1 MDKVFFTVEYPGAE
15 TKKGPELKFIPA
27 GVYLHFLRYGYFRK
41 ENEYRE
47 VFYHDVTLYKSK
59 SDKAS
64 VINGEELYDLDG
76 IELSPNMPPS
86 LEHFDLVRTVLDEG
100 YLYLINDD
108 PNAEDAFREV
118 QVDSLGRLNYIIE
131 KGSRKEVYKD
141 KRGTFRDDNYQFLVV
156 QPNTKYWI
164 AFSLYQWDYKYL
176 KEMLTNEEKRKERMQ
191 LVECK
196 KIIPEEDHF
205 TNHIKSY
212 KNIKDS
218 FLPLDKREKSF
229 EEKLKIIE
237 IDEKNQTKF
246 KGKNNLYEDLF
257 ITLSDPISCAFD
269 MGIALHKAHTR
280 HRALIESLKT
290 GEQQY
295 DAFKRLWNEDID
307 NPIPYKPPLDTEQFQ
322 ALFGTALSLYHL
334 FYSDPSINYLPE
346 DKKEA
351 AEEQQKKLKKLKNHI
366 CYEKIENVLGIES
379 RKQHRQQIEN
389 IRKDY
394 CTFLNTDYFKKHLNC
409 FTEDLCYYFI
419 GKYILSDLI
428 ALLAEH
434 PHDKDR
440 YIDLP
445 ENYEGNNDTQ
455 VEKFFEENTQG
466 DSIFHKIFMTPTP
479 PEEIEKK
486 EDFLTPNSNFK
497 LSRAFIKTSLKITEG
512 YFKYCKKIKSAKI
525 AFDYVKALD
534 AHGNKPVAFKFDQ
547 KELDFKLNELSLR
560 VEKDN
565 FVSSSKKEKSQ
576 GRVRIKTDLPYSEAK
591 AQALKGEVEIPVEHK
606 NTPLLQRIVNNPEL
620 RVAIISLELLNF
632 CVSLEKARN
641 NPELKNI
648 ISSGGA
654 FFQFTSACFKYAEVK
669 KLSMGFTKEKT
680 KGLYIKSVRFGAFGY
695 GINMAICFYDS
706 INSFKTRDTDAAIAW
721 GMAGVANAVLLTES
735 ILILKFGAESAI
747 AAAFGWPAVV
757 ATVVSFAAV
766 FLAIYL
772 TDSPLEKFLKNNLL
786 SDDNSFKY
794 RIYKYTYVEQLIAQR
809 QYLVDDEVA
818 QWRDLKTA
826 QDDLYDILCAH
837 RIEYDLKES
846 VYSNKSTIRSLFVTE
861 QVFHKKLILKIT
873 LAQFLYD
880 VSSFYFELLF
890 FPKGVQKNYT
900 PDTEPQTIEITKE
913 CVYLEHKNER
923 NAFLMEYDIYDGI
936 NKEVFTPS
944 SVFIFICR
952 VEIDPE
958 KGTFWPSQRT
968 GERYQAMMIIPYLY
982 SGGINGMGQAG
993 DVSYTLNRARDVSE
1007 KYFNDHIRIGTLE
1020 EIKNPN
1026 TWKIQR

>member
-47 VFYHDVTLYKSK
+47 VFYQDITLYKSK

-212 KNIKDS
+212 KNIKAS

-307 NPIPYKPPLDTEQFQ
+307 NAIPYNTDQFQ

-334 FYSDPSINYLPE
+334 FYSEPSIDYLPK

-351 AEEQQKKLKKLKNHI
+351 AEEQQKKLKKLKKHI

-497 LSRAFIKTSLKITEG
+497 LSRAFIKNSLKITEG

-547 KELDFKLNELSLR
+547 KELDFKLNKLNLR

-565 FVSSSKKEKSQ
+565 FVSSSKKEKLQ

-620 RVAIISLELLNF
+620 RVAIISLEFLNF
-632 CVSLEKARN
+632 CINVEKAFKDPN
-641 NPELKNI
+641 LKNI
-648 ISSGGA
+648 TNSLGA
-654 FFQFTSACFKYAEVK
+654 TALLGNSYYKLKEAFLATK
-669 KLSMGFTKEKT
+669 KVDTAGVALIAKR
-680 KGLYIKSVRFGAFGY
+680 LGALGS
-695 GINMAICFYDS
+695 GINMVTSFWDS
-706 INSFKTRDTDAAIAW
+706 INSFKTRDFDASIAW
-721 GMAGVANAVLLTES
+721 GVAGVANSLLFVES
-735 ILILKFGAESAI
+735 LSSLGLLGSGTAI
-747 AAAFGWPAVV
+747 TAATAFWPITI

-766 FLAIYL
+766 FLVIYL
-772 TDSPLEKFLKNNLL
+772 TDSPLEKFVKNNLL

-826 QDDLYDILCAH
+826 QDDLYDILCSYGISYKFYEVIDSKTEITWGQAIKNAIMIQAGTMKINY
-837 RIEYDLKES
+837 RCLKIIVTPSLYFYDISQFCYQMWFFPRGLQEVYTTDTKPILIKDEYANLVNKSNETQNTFFIEYNLQDAIQEE
-846 VYSNKSTIRSLFVTE
+846 VSLDSL
-861 QVFHKKLILKIT
+861 LIFIN
-873 LAQFLYD
+873 QMEID
-880 VSSFYFELLF
+880 VSRGLY
-890 FPKGVQKNYT
+890 
-900 PDTEPQTIEITKE
+900 
-913 CVYLEHKNER
+913 
-923 NAFLMEYDIYDGI
+923 
-936 NKEVFTPS
+936 
-944 SVFIFICR
+944 
-952 VEIDPE
+952 
-958 KGTFWPSQRT
+958 WPSQR
-968 GERYQAMMIIPYLY
+968 GKERYQAVKIIPF
-982 SGGINGMGQAG
+982 GNINNLAA
-993 DVSYTLNRARDVSE
+993 DISRKVDEDFLRN
-1007 KYFNDHIRIGTLE
+1007 NIRIGTFE
-1020 EIKNPN
+1020 EIITPN
-1026 TWKIQR
+1026 TWKNEYF

>member
-1 MDKVFFTVEYPGAE
+1 MDKKFFFTVEYPDAE
-15 TKKGPELKFIPA
+15 TKKSPELKLIPA

-64 VINGEELYDLDG
+64 VINGEKLYDLDG
-76 IELSPNMPPS
+76 IELSPNMPPF

-205 TNHIKSY
+205 INHIKSY
-212 KNIKDS
+212 KNIKAS

-307 NPIPYKPPLDTEQFQ
+307 NAIPYNTDQFQ

-334 FYSDPSINYLPE
+334 FYSEPSIDYLPE

-351 AEEQQKKLKKLKNHI
+351 AEEQQKKLKKLKKHI

-497 LSRAFIKTSLKITEG
+497 LSRAFIKNSLKITEG
-512 YFKYCKKIKSAKI
+512 
-525 AFDYVKALD
+525 
-534 AHGNKPVAFKFDQ
+534 
-547 KELDFKLNELSLR
+547 
-560 VEKDN
+560 
-565 FVSSSKKEKSQ
+565 
-576 GRVRIKTDLPYSEAK
+576 
-591 AQALKGEVEIPVEHK
+591 
-606 NTPLLQRIVNNPEL
+606 
-620 RVAIISLELLNF
+620 
-632 CVSLEKARN
+632 
-641 NPELKNI
+641 
-648 ISSGGA
+648 
-654 FFQFTSACFKYAEVK
+654 
-669 KLSMGFTKEKT
+669 
-680 KGLYIKSVRFGAFGY
+680 
-695 GINMAICFYDS
+695 
-706 INSFKTRDTDAAIAW
+706 
-721 GMAGVANAVLLTES
+721 
-735 ILILKFGAESAI
+735 
-747 AAAFGWPAVV
+747 
-757 ATVVSFAAV
+757 
-766 FLAIYL
+766 
-772 TDSPLEKFLKNNLL
+772 
-786 SDDNSFKY
+786 
-794 RIYKYTYVEQLIAQR
+794 
-809 QYLVDDEVA
+809 
-818 QWRDLKTA
+818 
-826 QDDLYDILCAH
+826 
-837 RIEYDLKES
+837 
-846 VYSNKSTIRSLFVTE
+846 
-861 QVFHKKLILKIT
+861 
-873 LAQFLYD
+873 
-880 VSSFYFELLF
+880 
-890 FPKGVQKNYT
+890 
-900 PDTEPQTIEITKE
+900 
-913 CVYLEHKNER
+913 
-923 NAFLMEYDIYDGI
+923 
-936 NKEVFTPS
+936 
-944 SVFIFICR
+944 
-952 VEIDPE
+952 
-958 KGTFWPSQRT
+958 
-968 GERYQAMMIIPYLY
+968 
-982 SGGINGMGQAG
+982 
-993 DVSYTLNRARDVSE
+993 
-1007 KYFNDHIRIGTLE
+1007 
-1020 EIKNPN
+1020 
-1026 TWKIQR
+1026 

>member
-15 TKKGPELKFIPA
+15 TKKGPELRFIPA

-212 KNIKDS
+212 KNIKAS

-307 NPIPYKPPLDTEQFQ
+307 NAIPYNTDQFQ

-334 FYSDPSINYLPE
+334 FYSEPSINYLPE

-351 AEEQQKKLKKLKNHI
+351 AEEQQKKLKKLKKHI

-497 LSRAFIKTSLKITEG
+497 LSRAFIKTALKITES

-547 KELDFKLNELSLR
+547 KELDFKLNKLNLR

-565 FVSSSKKEKSQ
+565 FVSSSKKEKLQ

-632 CVSLEKARN
+632 YVSLEKARN
-641 NPELKNI
+641 NPELKNYLASI
-648 ISSGGA
+648 GA
-654 FFQFTSACFKYAEVK
+654 TSQLTNACFKYIEVK
-669 KLSMGFTKEKT
+669 KLFAKENIVK
-680 KGLYIKSVRFGAFGY
+680 KIGGISGALGS
-695 GINMAICFYDS
+695 GINMVTSFWDS
-706 INSFKTRDTDAAIAW
+706 INSFKTRDFDASIAW
-721 GMAGVANAVLLTES
+721 GVAGVANSLLFVES
-735 ILILKFGAESAI
+735 LSSLGLLGSGTAI
-747 AAAFGWPAVV
+747 TAATAFWPITI

-766 FLAIYL
+766 FLVIYL
-772 TDSPLEKFLKNNLL
+772 TDSPLEKFVKNNLL

-818 QWRDLKTA
+818 QWRDLRTA
-826 QDDLYDILCAH
+826 QDDLYDILCSYGISYKLYEVIDRKTEITWGQAIKNAIMIQAGTMKINY
-837 RIEYDLKES
+837 RRLKIIVTPSQYFYDISQFCYQMWFFPRGLQEVYTTDTKPILIKDEYANLVNKSNETQNAFFIEYNLQDAIQEE
-846 VYSNKSTIRSLFVTE
+846 VSLDSL
-861 QVFHKKLILKIT
+861 LIFIN
-873 LAQFLYD
+873 QMEID
-880 VSSFYFELLF
+880 VSRGLY
-890 FPKGVQKNYT
+890 
-900 PDTEPQTIEITKE
+900 
-913 CVYLEHKNER
+913 
-923 NAFLMEYDIYDGI
+923 
-936 NKEVFTPS
+936 
-944 SVFIFICR
+944 
-952 VEIDPE
+952 
-958 KGTFWPSQRT
+958 WPSQR
-968 GERYQAMMIIPYLY
+968 GKERYQAVKIIPF
-982 SGGINGMGQAG
+982 GNINNLAA
-993 DVSYTLNRARDVSE
+993 DISRKVDEDFLRN
-1007 KYFNDHIRIGTLE
+1007 NIRIGTFE
-1020 EIKNPN
+1020 EIITPN
-1026 TWKIQR
+1026 TWKNEYF

>member
-64 VINGEELYDLDG
+64 VINGEEFYDLDG

-212 KNIKDS
+212 KNIKAS

-307 NPIPYKPPLDTEQFQ
+307 NAIPYNTDQFQ

-334 FYSDPSINYLPE
+334 FYSEPSINYLPE

-351 AEEQQKKLKKLKNHI
+351 AEEQQKKLKKLKKHI

-497 LSRAFIKTSLKITEG
+497 LSRAFIKTALKITES

-547 KELDFKLNELSLR
+547 KELDFKLNKLSLR

-565 FVSSSKKEKSQ
+565 FVSSSKKEKLQ

-632 CVSLEKARN
+632 YVSLEKARN
-641 NPELKNI
+641 NPELKNLVT
-648 ISSGGA
+648 SGGA
-654 FFQFTSACFKYAEVK
+654 FFQLTNSCFKYIEVK
-669 KLSMGFTKEKT
+669 KLFAKENIVK
-680 KGLYIKSVRFGAFGY
+680 KIGGISGALGS
-695 GINMAICFYDS
+695 GINMVTSFWDS
-706 INSFKTRDTDAAIAW
+706 INSFKTRDFDASIAW
-721 GMAGVANAVLLTES
+721 GVAGVANSLLFVES
-735 ILILKFGAESAI
+735 LSSLGLLGSGTAI
-747 AAAFGWPAVV
+747 TAATALWPITI

-766 FLAIYL
+766 FLVIYL
-772 TDSPLEKFLKNNLL
+772 TDSPLEKFVKNNLL

-826 QDDLYDILCAH
+826 QDDLYDILCSYGISYKFYEVIDSKTEITWGQAIKNAIMIQAGTMKINY
-837 RIEYDLKES
+837 RRLKIIVTPSQYFYDISQFCYQMWFFPRGLQEVYTTDTKPILIKDEYANLVNKSNETQNAFFIEYNLQDAIQEE
-846 VYSNKSTIRSLFVTE
+846 VSLDSL
-861 QVFHKKLILKIT
+861 LIFIN
-873 LAQFLYD
+873 QMEID
-880 VSSFYFELLF
+880 VSRGLY
-890 FPKGVQKNYT
+890 
-900 PDTEPQTIEITKE
+900 
-913 CVYLEHKNER
+913 
-923 NAFLMEYDIYDGI
+923 
-936 NKEVFTPS
+936 
-944 SVFIFICR
+944 
-952 VEIDPE
+952 
-958 KGTFWPSQRT
+958 WPSQR
-968 GERYQAMMIIPYLY
+968 GKERYQAVKIIPF
-982 SGGINGMGQAG
+982 GNINNLAA
-993 DVSYTLNRARDVSE
+993 DISRKVDEDFLRN
-1007 KYFNDHIRIGTLE
+1007 NIRIGTFE
-1020 EIKNPN
+1020 EIITPN
-1026 TWKIQR
+1026 TWKNEYF

>member
-1 MDKVFFTVEYPGAE
+1 MDKKIFFTVEYPGAE
-15 TKKGPELKFIPA
+15 TKKGPELKLIPA

-64 VINGEELYDLDG
+64 VINGEKLYDLDG
-76 IELSPNMPPS
+76 IELSPNMPPF
-86 LEHFDLVRTVLDEG
+86 LEYFDLVRTVLDEG

-212 KNIKDS
+212 KNIKAS

-307 NPIPYKPPLDTEQFQ
+307 NAIPYNTDQFQ

-334 FYSDPSINYLPE
+334 FYSEPSIDYLPK

-351 AEEQQKKLKKLKNHI
+351 AEEQQKKLKKLKKHI

-497 LSRAFIKTSLKITEG
+497 LSRAFIKNSLKITEG

-547 KELDFKLNELSLR
+547 KELDFKLNKLNLR

-565 FVSSSKKEKSQ
+565 FVSSSKKEKLQ

-620 RVAIISLELLNF
+620 RVAIISLEFLNF
-632 CVSLEKARN
+632 CINVEKAFKDPN
-641 NPELKNI
+641 LKNI
-648 ISSGGA
+648 TNSLGA
-654 FFQFTSACFKYAEVK
+654 TALLGNSYYKLKEAFLATK
-669 KLSMGFTKEKT
+669 KVDTAGVALIAKR
-680 KGLYIKSVRFGAFGY
+680 LGALGS
-695 GINMAICFYDS
+695 GINMVTSFWDS
-706 INSFKTRDTDAAIAW
+706 INSFKTRDFDASIAW
-721 GMAGVANAVLLTES
+721 GVAGVANSLLFVES
-735 ILILKFGAESAI
+735 LSSLGLLGSGTAI
-747 AAAFGWPAVV
+747 TAATAFWPITI

-766 FLAIYL
+766 FLVIYL
-772 TDSPLEKFLKNNLL
+772 TDSPLEKFVKNNLL

-826 QDDLYDILCAH
+826 QDDLYDILCSYGISYKFYEVIDSKTEITWGQAIKNAIMIQAGTMKINY
-837 RIEYDLKES
+837 RCLKIIVTPSLYFYDISQFCYQMWFFPRGLQEVYTTDTKPILIKDEYANLVNKSNETQNTFFIEYNLQDAIQEE
-846 VYSNKSTIRSLFVTE
+846 VSLDSL
-861 QVFHKKLILKIT
+861 LIFIN
-873 LAQFLYD
+873 QMEID
-880 VSSFYFELLF
+880 VSRGLY
-890 FPKGVQKNYT
+890 
-900 PDTEPQTIEITKE
+900 
-913 CVYLEHKNER
+913 
-923 NAFLMEYDIYDGI
+923 
-936 NKEVFTPS
+936 
-944 SVFIFICR
+944 
-952 VEIDPE
+952 
-958 KGTFWPSQRT
+958 WPSQR
-968 GERYQAMMIIPYLY
+968 GKERYQAVKIIPF
-982 SGGINGMGQAG
+982 GNINNLAA
-993 DVSYTLNRARDVSE
+993 DISRKVDEDFLRN
-1007 KYFNDHIRIGTLE
+1007 NIRIGTFE
-1020 EIKNPN
+1020 EIITPN
-1026 TWKIQR
+1026 TWKNEYF

>member
-47 VFYHDVTLYKSK
+47 VFYQDITLYKSK

-212 KNIKDS
+212 KNIKAS

-307 NPIPYKPPLDTEQFQ
+307 NAIPYNTDQFQ

-334 FYSDPSINYLPE
+334 FYSEPSIDYLPK

-351 AEEQQKKLKKLKNHI
+351 AEEQQKKLKKLKKHI

-497 LSRAFIKTSLKITEG
+497 LSRAFIKNSLKITEG

-547 KELDFKLNELSLR
+547 KELDFKLNKLNLR

-565 FVSSSKKEKSQ
+565 FVSSSKKEKLQ
-576 GRVRIKTDLPYSEAK
+576 GRLRIKTDLPYSEAK

-620 RVAIISLELLNF
+620 RVAIISLEFLNF
-632 CVSLEKARN
+632 CINVEKAFKDPN
-641 NPELKNI
+641 LKNI
-648 ISSGGA
+648 TNSLGA
-654 FFQFTSACFKYAEVK
+654 TALLGNSYYKLKEAFLATK
-669 KLSMGFTKEKT
+669 KVDTAGVALIAKR
-680 KGLYIKSVRFGAFGY
+680 LGALGS
-695 GINMAICFYDS
+695 GINMVTSFWDS
-706 INSFKTRDTDAAIAW
+706 INSFKTRDFDASIAW
-721 GMAGVANAVLLTES
+721 GVAGVANSLLFVES
-735 ILILKFGAESAI
+735 LSSLGLLGSGTAI
-747 AAAFGWPAVV
+747 TAATAFWPITI

-766 FLAIYL
+766 FLVIYL
-772 TDSPLEKFLKNNLL
+772 TDSPLEKFVKNNLL

-826 QDDLYDILCAH
+826 QDDLYDILCSYGISYKFYEVIDSKTEITWGQAIKNAIMIQAGTMKINY
-837 RIEYDLKES
+837 RCLKIIVTPSLYFYDISQFCYQMWFFPRGLQEVYTTDTKPILIKDEYANLVNKSNETQNTFFIEYNLQDAIQEE
-846 VYSNKSTIRSLFVTE
+846 VSLDSL
-861 QVFHKKLILKIT
+861 LIFIN
-873 LAQFLYD
+873 QMEID
-880 VSSFYFELLF
+880 VSRGLY
-890 FPKGVQKNYT
+890 
-900 PDTEPQTIEITKE
+900 
-913 CVYLEHKNER
+913 
-923 NAFLMEYDIYDGI
+923 
-936 NKEVFTPS
+936 
-944 SVFIFICR
+944 
-952 VEIDPE
+952 
-958 KGTFWPSQRT
+958 WPSQR
-968 GERYQAMMIIPYLY
+968 GKERYQAVKIIPF
-982 SGGINGMGQAG
+982 GNINNLAA
-993 DVSYTLNRARDVSE
+993 DISRKVDEDFLRN
-1007 KYFNDHIRIGTLE
+1007 NIRIGTFE
-1020 EIKNPN
+1020 EIITPN
-1026 TWKIQR
+1026 TWKNEYF

>member
-47 VFYHDVTLYKSK
+47 VFYQDITLYKSK

-212 KNIKDS
+212 KNIKAS

-307 NPIPYKPPLDTEQFQ
+307 NAIPYNTDQFQ

-334 FYSDPSINYLPE
+334 FYSEPSIDYLPK

-351 AEEQQKKLKKLKNHI
+351 AEEQQKKLKKLKKHI

-497 LSRAFIKTSLKITEG
+497 LSRAFIKNSLKITEG

-547 KELDFKLNELSLR
+547 KELDFKLNKLNLR

-565 FVSSSKKEKSQ
+565 FVSSSKKEKLQ

-620 RVAIISLELLNF
+620 RVAIISLEFLNF
-632 CVSLEKARN
+632 CINVEKAFKDPN
-641 NPELKNI
+641 LKNI
-648 ISSGGA
+648 TNSLGA
-654 FFQFTSACFKYAEVK
+654 TALLGNSYYKLKEAFLATK
-669 KLSMGFTKEKT
+669 KVDTAGVALIAKR
-680 KGLYIKSVRFGAFGY
+680 LGALGS
-695 GINMAICFYDS
+695 GINMVTSFWDS
-706 INSFKTRDTDAAIAW
+706 INSFKTRDFDASIAW
-721 GMAGVANAVLLTES
+721 GIAGVANSLLFVES
-735 ILILKFGAESAI
+735 LSSLGLLGSGTAI
-747 AAAFGWPAVV
+747 TAATAFWPITI

-766 FLAIYL
+766 FLVIYL
-772 TDSPLEKFLKNNLL
+772 TDSPLEKFVKNNLL

-826 QDDLYDILCAH
+826 QDDLYDILCSYGISYKFYEVIDSKTEITWGQAIKNAIMIQAGTMKINY
-837 RIEYDLKES
+837 RCLKIIVTPSLYFYDISQFCYQMWFFPRGLQEVYTTDTKPILIKDEYANLVNKSNETQNTFFIEYNLQDAIQEE
-846 VYSNKSTIRSLFVTE
+846 VSLDSL
-861 QVFHKKLILKIT
+861 LIFIN
-873 LAQFLYD
+873 QMEID
-880 VSSFYFELLF
+880 VSRGLY
-890 FPKGVQKNYT
+890 
-900 PDTEPQTIEITKE
+900 
-913 CVYLEHKNER
+913 
-923 NAFLMEYDIYDGI
+923 
-936 NKEVFTPS
+936 
-944 SVFIFICR
+944 
-952 VEIDPE
+952 
-958 KGTFWPSQRT
+958 WPSQR
-968 GERYQAMMIIPYLY
+968 GKERYQAVKIIPF
-982 SGGINGMGQAG
+982 GNINNLAA
-993 DVSYTLNRARDVSE
+993 DISRKVDEDFLRN
-1007 KYFNDHIRIGTLE
+1007 NIRIGTFE
-1020 EIKNPN
+1020 EIITPN
-1026 TWKIQR
+1026 TWKNEYF

>member
-41 ENEYRE
+41 ENEYQE

-64 VINGEELYDLDG
+64 VINGEKLYDLDG

-212 KNIKDS
+212 KNIKAS

-307 NPIPYKPPLDTEQFQ
+307 NAISYNTDQFQ

-334 FYSDPSINYLPE
+334 FYSEPSIDYLPK

-351 AEEQQKKLKKLKNHI
+351 AEEQQKKLKKLKKHI

-497 LSRAFIKTSLKITEG
+497 LSRAFIKNSLKITEG

-534 AHGNKPVAFKFDQ
+534 AHGNKPAAFKFDQ
-547 KELDFKLNELSLR
+547 KELDFKLNKLSLR

-565 FVSSSKKEKSQ
+565 FVSSSKKEKLQ

-620 RVAIISLELLNF
+620 RVAIISLEFLNF
-632 CVSLEKARN
+632 CINVEKAFKDPN
-641 NPELKNI
+641 LKNI
-648 ISSGGA
+648 TNSLGA
-654 FFQFTSACFKYAEVK
+654 TALLGNSYYKLKEAFLATK
-669 KLSMGFTKEKT
+669 KVDTAGVALIAKR
-680 KGLYIKSVRFGAFGY
+680 LGALGS
-695 GINMAICFYDS
+695 GINMVTSFWDS
-706 INSFKTRDTDAAIAW
+706 INSFKTRDFDASIAW
-721 GMAGVANAVLLTES
+721 GVAGVANSLLFVES
-735 ILILKFGAESAI
+735 LSSLGLLGSGTAI
-747 AAAFGWPAVV
+747 TAATAFWPITI

-766 FLAIYL
+766 FLVIYL
-772 TDSPLEKFLKNNLL
+772 TDSPLEKFVKNNLL

-826 QDDLYDILCAH
+826 QDDLYDILCSYGISYKFYEVIDSKTEITWGQAIKNAIMIQAGTMKINY
-837 RIEYDLKES
+837 RCLKIIVTPSLYFYDISQFCYQMWFFPRGLQEVYTTDTKPILIKDEYANLVNKSNETQNTFFIEYNLQDAIQEE
-846 VYSNKSTIRSLFVTE
+846 VSLDSL
-861 QVFHKKLILKIT
+861 LIFIN
-873 LAQFLYD
+873 QMEID
-880 VSSFYFELLF
+880 VSRGLY
-890 FPKGVQKNYT
+890 
-900 PDTEPQTIEITKE
+900 
-913 CVYLEHKNER
+913 
-923 NAFLMEYDIYDGI
+923 
-936 NKEVFTPS
+936 
-944 SVFIFICR
+944 
-952 VEIDPE
+952 
-958 KGTFWPSQRT
+958 WPSQR
-968 GERYQAMMIIPYLY
+968 GKERYQAVKIIPF
-982 SGGINGMGQAG
+982 GNINNLAA
-993 DVSYTLNRARDVSE
+993 DISRKVDEDFLRN
-1007 KYFNDHIRIGTLE
+1007 NIRIGTFE
-1020 EIKNPN
+1020 EIITPN
-1026 TWKIQR
+1026 TWKNEYF